1 MGVLRNL
8 FRVASICFLPLGP
21 KPPENQTTSGV
32 RNTRVIRG
40 SADGW
45 DCLGP
50 GTTPAI
56 LFK

>member
-1 MGVLRNL
+1 MSGI
-8 FRVASICFLPLGP
+8 SGICL
-21 KPPENQTTSGV
+21 KRTNQTTSGV
-32 RNTRVIRG
+32 KNTRVIRG

-45 DCLGP
+45 DYLGP